1 MEIISI
7 VLVGLIVGY
16 IARAVLPGKDK
27 LGIGMTA
34 VLGIVAGLL
43 GGVLG
48 KGSGREFLGMPTAGI
63 FWSIGLAVLL
73 LIGYRM
79 FNNKK

>member
-1 MEIISI
+1 MGIIWTAF
-7 VLVGLIVGY
+7 VGLIVGY
-16 IARAVLPGKDK
+16 IARAILPGKDK
-27 LGIGMTA
+27 LSVAMTA
-34 VLGIVAGLL
+34 GLGIVAGLL
-43 GGVLG
+43 GGFLG
-48 KGSGREFLGMPTAGI
+48 RDSGREFLGMQTAGI